1 LNYDFLEDNKK
12 FWITAIALAS
22 AILFFALAFSTLND
36 WIKFGLIVLELG
48 ASGVLLGRLS
58 GQEHFYGV
66 ILVRG
71 VAGFKE
77 MRYVSKH
84 YAQLSKD
91 LADFGLTLGYGVF
104 YGLHLYGLGKKLL
117 LHFAGLLVFYALFL
131 LQPTLVDGLLMA
143 AIGTVTGLFGIG
155 FYFIASHAYAVLT
168 IPATP
173 PGVIPIVPGV
183 TVPWEVVFALI
194 IVAVVHEL
202 AHGVLC
208 IVEKMKVKSSGV
220 LLFGIL
226 PVGAF
231 VEPDE
236 KQLEKAD
243 VHKQRRILGAGSTSN
258 ALFFV
263 VFLLFAVAL
272 GQALP
277 LFVQSVSVKSVL
289 ANSTASQILTP
300 GEVVYSVE
308 VFGESLGDA
317 YRVSEVEFKTAEQ
330 LALVVYQKGFMIL
343 NTSGGSEKQVRA
355 IQLEVASSSNP
366 ALAKGDVIYW
376 IGESPIYVHSDVKAA
391 LGSKTAGES
400 VIVETN
406 TGEKT
411 VQLNSE
417 GKLGITVL
425 SKQAVEFQS
434 NPFNPFLFGLFYFLL
449 TVISF
454 TMALNFILATI
465 NLLPLF
471 LLPTDGQ
478 RIFLVEL
485 RNSFGRKNGTKL
497 AVAIGVLC
505 LGLLVINA
513 LPWFIKTLPWL
524 A

>member
-1 LNYDFLEDNKK
+1 
-12 FWITAIALAS
+12 
-22 AILFFALAFSTLND
+22 
-36 WIKFGLIVLELG
+36 
-48 ASGVLLGRLS
+48 
-58 GQEHFYGV
+58 
-66 ILVRG
+66 
-71 VAGFKE
+71 
-77 MRYVSKH
+77 
-84 YAQLSKD
+84 
-91 LADFGLTLGYGVF
+91 
-104 YGLHLYGLGKKLL
+104 
-117 LHFAGLLVFYALFL
+117 
-131 LQPTLVDGLLMA
+131 
-143 AIGTVTGLFGIG
+143 
-155 FYFIASHAYAVLT
+155 
-168 IPATP
+168 
-173 PGVIPIVPGV
+173 
-183 TVPWEVVFALI
+183 
-194 IVAVVHEL
+194 
-202 AHGVLC
+202 
-208 IVEKMKVKSSGV
+208 
-220 LLFGIL
+220 
-226 PVGAF
+226 
-231 VEPDE
+231 
-236 KQLEKAD
+236 
-243 VHKQRRILGAGSTSN
+243 
-258 ALFFV
+258 
-263 VFLLFAVAL
+263 
-272 GQALP
+272 
-277 LFVQSVSVKSVL
+277 
-289 ANSTASQILTP
+289 
-300 GEVVYSVE
+300 
-308 VFGESLGDA
+308 
-317 YRVSEVEFKTAEQ
+317 
-330 LALVVYQKGFMIL
+330 MIL